1 MGRHRGPTVNA
12 TADSLR
18 SRDHRH
24 GALPEAPAPGELS
37 ERAGVLADGTE
48 DAAVREP
55 ARAIRAAERLEW
67 SRAFDSALRA
77 GKLTLE

>member
-1 MGRHRGPTVNA
+1 MNSP
-12 TADSLR
+12 S
-18 SRDHRH
+18 
-24 GALPEAPAPGELS
+24 
-37 ERAGVLADGTE
+37 AGVLADRTE

-55 ARAIRAAERLEW
+55 ARAIRAVERLEW